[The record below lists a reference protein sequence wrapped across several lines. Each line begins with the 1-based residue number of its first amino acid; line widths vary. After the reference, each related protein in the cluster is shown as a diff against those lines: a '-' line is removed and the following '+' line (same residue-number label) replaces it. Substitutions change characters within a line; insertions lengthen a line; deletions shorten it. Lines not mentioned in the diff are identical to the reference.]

1 MMCVCLE
8 GLLRL
13 WRVHT
18 VAFHNL
24 SAPLMGTRLTQNEEI
39 AVIARPFIIVVL
51 AHGLLGV
58 KASGF

>member
-13 WRVHT
+13 WCVHT

>member
-1 MMCVCLE
+1 MVCVYLE
-8 GLLRL
+8 GLLHLRCV
-13 WRVHT
+13 RT

-24 SAPLMGTRLTQNEEI
+24 SAPVMGAGLTQNEEI
-39 AVIARPFIIVVL
+39 SVIARPFIIVVL

>member
-1 MMCVCLE
+1 M
-8 GLLRL
+8 
-13 WRVHT
+13 HT

-24 SAPLMGTRLTQNEEI
+24 SAPVMGTGLTQNEEI
-39 AVIARPFIIVVL
+39 AVIAWPFIIVVS

>member
-1 MMCVCLE
+1 MCVYLE
-8 GLLRL
+8 RLLRL
-13 WRVHT
+13 WCVHT

-24 SAPLMGTRLTQNEEI
+24 SAPVMGTGLTQNEEI
-39 AVIARPFIIVVL
+39 AVIAWPFIIVVS

>member
-1 MMCVCLE
+1 MCVFGRAPSFVVC
-8 GLLRL
+8 
-13 WRVHT
+13 VHT

-24 SAPLMGTRLTQNEEI
+24 SAPLMGARLTRNEEI